1 MTHLSEKSVLQLP
14 LDHPWV
20 LAADAPVNREAFEH
34 FCAENP
40 LYRLELT
47 PDGKIII
54 MPPASFDSGF
64 CEGEVFAELRQFWK
78 NNPNG
83 IVLGPS
89 AGYTLPD
96 NSVRAPDAAWI
107 SEAQYAQLSAED
119 RKTFAPM
126 VPEFVIEVRSETDS
140 LLALKR
146 KMTDVWMA
154 NGVQVAW
161 LVDPQS
167 RTTFVYRGEG
177 EESFSFDKVVSAE
190 PVLGFGLRVGDLF

>member
-20 LAADAPVNREAFEH
+20 LAADAPVSREAFER

-40 LYRLELT
+40 LYRLELSA
-47 PDGKIII
+47 DGKIII

-64 CEGEVFAELRQFWK
+64 HELEIAAELRNFAKKHQI
-78 NNPNG
+78 G

-96 NSVRAPDAAWI
+96 NSVRALDAAWI
-107 SEAQYAQLSAED
+107 SEARYAQLSAED
-119 RKTFAPM
+119 RKTFAPV

-140 LLALKR
+140 LPALKR
-146 KMTDVWMA
+146 KMTEVWIA

-161 LVDPQS
+161 LVDPPS
-167 RTTFVYRGEG
+167 RTTFVYRGAE
-177 EESFSFDKVVSAE
+177 EESCSFDEVVSAE
-190 PVLGFGLRVGDLF
+190 PALGFGLRVGDLF